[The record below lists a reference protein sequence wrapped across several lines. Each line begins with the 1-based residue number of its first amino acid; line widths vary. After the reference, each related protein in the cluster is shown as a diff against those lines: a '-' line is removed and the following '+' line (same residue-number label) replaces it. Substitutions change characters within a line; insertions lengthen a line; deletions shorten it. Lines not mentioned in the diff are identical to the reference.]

1 MVVLVILRCS
11 TQSLIV
17 EEQRRI
23 LIEVSV
29 KQNCEGFAAL
39 ASCICMAVIM
49 LNVVII
55 VATAIPIRTILE
67 VVFWI
72 RPDSGLFSF
81 SIKLELIASSYPFG
95 EKR

>member
-1 MVVLVILRCS
+1 MVVLVILRWS

-39 ASCICMAVIM
+39 ASCCCMIPIIAI
-49 LNVVII
+49 VII
-55 VATAIPIRTILE
+55 IVDAASPISAILE

-72 RPDSGLFSF
+72 LLDCGLSTINSKNLDSL
-81 SIKLELIASSYPFG
+81 
-95 EKR
+95 